1 MYLTGEIYSW
11 IIEHVQL
18 MSVIRSTRNQKFR
31 IVIPGG
37 SGQVGNVLASH
48 FHTQGHSVTVL
59 SRRPEPSRW
68 QVLPWN
74 GRDLGSWVSAIVGAD
89 IVINLAG
96 RNVNCRYTPSNR
108 REIMESRIFSTRVVG
123 QAIRQAVKPP
133 ALWMNASTATIYRHA
148 LDRAMDESSGELGG
162 HEPDAPSTWRFSI
175 DVATNW
181 EAEFFRAATPGTRK
195 IALRSAMTMSPD
207 RGGIFDTLLQ
217 LVRAGLGGKAASGK
231 QFISWIHETD
241 FIGAIDFLIDHQSLE
256 GCINICSPC
265 PLPNQEFMRV
275 LRQAWGTRIGLP
287 ATRWML
293 EAGAV
298 FLRTETELILKS
310 RRVGPQRLLE
320 AGFKFDFAEWSC
332 AAGDLVERWRS
343 SHGRE

>member
-1 MYLTGEIYSW
+1 MDSLQPT
-11 IIEHVQL
+11 HD
-18 MSVIRSTRNQKFR
+18 QKLR

-37 SGQVGNVLASH
+37 SGQVGNVLARH
-48 FHTQGHSVTVL
+48 LHAQGHVVTVL
-59 SRRPEPSRW
+59 SRHPEPLPW

-74 GRDLGSWVSAIVGAD
+74 GCDLGIWTNAIDGAD

-96 RNVNCRYTPSNR
+96 RNVNCRYTPANR
-108 REIMESRIFSTRVVG
+108 REIMDSRILSTCAIG
-123 QAIRQAVKPP
+123 QAIGQATQPP

-162 HEPDAPSTWRFSI
+162 HEPGAPSTWRFSI
-175 DVATNW
+175 DVATSW
-181 EAEFFRAATPGTRK
+181 EREFFAAATPRTRK

-207 RGGIFDTLLQ
+207 RGGIFDTLLR

-241 FIGAIDFLIDHQSLE
+241 FVRAIDFLIAHQDLS

-275 LRQAWGTRIGLP
+275 LRDAWGTRIGLP

-293 EAGAV
+293 ELGAV

-310 RRVGPQRLLE
+310 RRVVPQRLLE
-320 AGFKFDFAEWSC
+320 AGFHFNFADWRT
-332 AAGDLVERWRS
+332 AAVDLVNRWRS
-343 SHGRE
+343 NHDRA

>member
-1 MYLTGEIYSW
+1 MHSNIDGKL
-11 IIEHVQL
+11 
-18 MSVIRSTRNQKFR
+18 R

-37 SGQVGNVLASH
+37 SGQVGNVLARH
-48 FHTQGHSVTVL
+48 FHDQGHSVTVL
-59 SRRPEPSRW
+59 SRHPEPSPW
-68 QVLPWN
+68 QVLPWS
-74 GRDLGSWVSAIVGAD
+74 GVGLGSWTKAIDGAD

-96 RNVNCRYTPSNR
+96 RSVNCRYTTANR
-108 REIMESRIFSTRVVG
+108 REILESRILSTRVVG
-123 QAIRQAVKPP
+123 QVIAQAVKPP

-148 LDRAMDESSGELGG
+148 LDRPMDEPAGELGG
-162 HEPDAPSTWRFSI
+162 HETDAPSTWRFSI
-175 DVATNW
+175 DVATSW
-181 EAEFFRAATPGTRK
+181 EREFFSVATPGTRK

-207 RGGIFDTLLQ
+207 RGGIFDTLLH

-241 FIGAIDFLIDHQSLE
+241 FIRAIHFLIDHQSLE

-275 LRQAWGTRIGLP
+275 LRQAWGTSIGLP

-293 EAGAV
+293 EVGAV

-310 RRVGPQRLLE
+310 RRVVPQRLLE
-320 AGFKFDFAEWSC
+320 AGFQFDFADWQN
-332 AAGDLVERWRS
+332 AANDLVQRWRS
-343 SHGRE
+343 HHGHT